1 MFYVYFLKSVEKQEF
16 YIGYTNN
23 LRRRFAEHN
32 NKLVRSTKSK
42 TPYKLVYYEAYLSE
56 VDARR
61 RESSLK
67 LRGQARRQVLER
79 IRESSSERK
88 ES

>member
-42 TPYKLVYYEAYLSE
+42 APYKLVYYEAYLSE

-79 IRESSSERK
+79 IRESRSERK